1 MITQTTF
8 MEMSILI
15 YGDVDIELVKGY
27 CEYVEKLLS
36 EICCDDIDF
45 F

>member
-1 MITQTTF
+1 MNFLYDYTNH
-8 MEMSILI
+8 L

-27 CEYVEKLLS
+27 CVYVEKLLS